1 MQTPPT
7 VFLPILNTTA
17 LQPLTLR
24 STLSVGHLTTPWKAV
39 LSPTTSNH
47 YEPNSC
53 WSLSYST
60 YSSGSSRAER
70 INLGIATPETLDT
83 LSEIAAAL
91 GNDPNYFTTI
101 ADQVSELNTDVT
113 DVVAA
118 LGIAENDS
126 DVGTFTSP
134 TLPDGT
140 TLRSVLETFAGSYDT
155 TKTNLEDAD
164 TALSNRLDTLEADPT
179 TQTIVVCCT

>member
-1 MQTPPT
+1 MSQIPAGRYPY
-7 VFLPILNTTA
+7 P
-17 LQPLTLR
+17 
-24 STLSVGHLTTPWKAV
+24 
-39 LSPTTSNH
+39 
-47 YEPNSC
+47 
-53 WSLSYST
+53 T
-60 YSSGSSRAER
+60 YSRDLVELKES
-70 INLGIATPETLDT
+70 ILGIATPETLDT

-91 GNDPNYFTTI
+91 GNDPDYFTTI

-113 DVVAA
+113 DVVSA

-140 TLRSVLETFAGSYDT
+140 TLRAVLEQFASSYDT

-179 TQTIVVCCT
+179 TQTIVDA